1 MTHAHPLP
9 PPPLEAA
16 PSPLP
21 RLPRRRRW
29 RMWLIGRPLSSADAP
44 HQTIGKG
51 IGLAVFASDALSSTA
66 YATQEILFVLALAG
80 TAAFSYSMPI
90 AVAIVALL
98 AIVTISYEQTIH
110 TYPDGGGAYIVA
122 RDNLGALP
130 SQIAGG
136 ALLTDYVLTVSVSV
150 SSGVAQLV
158 SAFPALFEWRVWL
171 AVGFVVL
178 VMIMNLRGVREAGAV
193 FAVPTYFF
201 LATMVLAVGVAF
213 YRHFLGVLG
222 TVEGPPPLELHGE
235 AQAVTLF
242 LLLHAFSNGTTAL
255 TGVEAI
261 SNGITAFK
269 EPRSRNAGLTLIWM
283 SLILG
288 SLFLSITA
296 IARRIGAVPSEEET
310 VISQLA
316 RTVFEGRTLPYY
328 AVIAATMLILIM
340 AANTAFNGFPRLSA
354 MQAADGYL
362 PRQLLYRGSRLVFS
376 RGIMVLAFLACV
388 LIVIFQASVTR
399 LIPLY
404 AIGVFL
410 SFTLSQAGMTRRWM
424 KSGGL
429 SPGQEVQESGSRL
442 GHDPRWRL
450 KMAIN
455 GVGAFLTAAVVCM
468 FAITKFTEGAWVV
481 IIIIPLLVGMFSA
494 IRNHYRD
501 MSAQL
506 SLEDYGAP
514 PRVARHRVLLPI
526 SGVHRGTVAAL
537 RYALALSDDI
547 TAVYVS
553 TDAEKARYVRE
564 KWGLWGNGVRLVVIE
579 SPYRLLV
586 EPLLEYVER
595 IADQRQPSE
604 TLTIVVPQF
613 VPRRWW
619 HQLLHAQ
626 TAVMLRLAL
635 LWRPG
640 IVITN
645 VPYHTSV
652 GDAGDEP
659 AREAR

>member
-1 MTHAHPLP
+1 MTQTQPLPAP
-9 PPPLEAA
+9 PPPAGGAA
-16 PSPLP
+16 PLP
-21 RLPRRRRW
+21 RMRRSRRW
-29 RMWLIGRPLSSADAP
+29 RMWLVGRPLSSAVADE
-44 HQTIGKG
+44 QTIGKG

-80 TAAFSYSMPI
+80 TAAFTYSMPI

-110 TYPDGGGAYIVA
+110 AYPGGGGAYVVA
-122 RDNLGALP
+122 RDNLGEAA
-130 SQIAGG
+130 SRVAGG
-136 ALLTDYVLTVSVSV
+136 ALLTDYILTVAVSV

-158 SAFPALFEWRVWL
+158 SAFPGLFEWRVWL
-171 AVGFVVL
+171 ALGFVLL

-193 FAVPTYFF
+193 FAIPTYFF
-201 LATMVLAVGVAF
+201 LLMMFVTIGVAF
-213 YRHFLGVLG
+213 YRYWLGALG
-222 TVEGPPPLELHGE
+222 RVADPPPLLVGE

-255 TGVEAI
+255 TGVEAL
-261 SNGITAFK
+261 STGTTAFK
-269 EPRSRNAGLTLIWM
+269 EPRARNAGITLIWM
-283 SLILG
+283 AVILG
-288 SLFLSITA
+288 TLFLSITFV
-296 IARRIGAVPSEEET
+296 ARHIGAIPSERET
-310 VISQLA
+310 VISQVA
-316 RTVFEGRTLPYY
+316 RTAFDGRNPAYY
-328 AVIAATMLILIM
+328 AAIAGTTLILIM

-354 MQAADGYL
+354 IQAADGHL

-376 RGIMVLAFLACV
+376 RGIMVLAVLAGI
-388 LIVIFQASVTR
+388 LIFIFQASVTR
-399 LIPLY
+399 LLPLY

-410 SFTLSQAGMTRRWM
+410 SFTLSQAGMTRRWA
-424 KSGGL
+424 KSGRL
-429 SPGQEVQESGSRL
+429 APGEEVKEGSSFLR
-442 GHDPRWRL
+442 HDRRWRM
-450 KMAIN
+450 KMIIN
-455 GVGAFLTAAVVCM
+455 GTGAVLTAVVACM
-468 FAITKFTEGAWVV
+468 FAATKFVDGALVV
-481 IIIIPLLVGMFSA
+481 IIIIPLLVAMFGA
-494 IRNHYRD
+494 IHGHYRD

-514 PRVARHRVLLPI
+514 PRIGRHRVLLPI

-553 TDAEKARYVRE
+553 TDAVKARYVQE

-595 IADQRQPSE
+595 IADQRQPNE

-613 VPRRWW
+613 VPSRWW

-626 TAVMLRLAL
+626 TAVVLRLAL
-635 LWRPG
+635 LFRPG

-645 VPYHTSV
+645 VPYHTTEEME
-652 GDAGDEP
+652 G
-659 AREAR
+659 EAT